1 MNDQIILYGTDWCG
15 DCHRARRFFDDY
27 GIDYTDI
34 DIESDPQAAAKV
46 VAINKGNRSVPTI
59 IFTDGSVL
67 VEPSNQQL
75 MDKMGIQDDAK

>member
-1 MNDQIILYGTDWCG
+1 MNDQIILYGTSWCG

-27 GIDYTDI
+27 GIEYTDI

-59 IFTDGSVL
+59 IFKDNSVL

-75 MDKMGIQDDAK
+75 MDKMGIKEE

>member
-27 GIDYTDI
+27 GIKYTDI

-59 IFTDGSVL
+59 IFKDGSVL

-75 MDKMGIQDDAK
+75 MDKMGIVDEE